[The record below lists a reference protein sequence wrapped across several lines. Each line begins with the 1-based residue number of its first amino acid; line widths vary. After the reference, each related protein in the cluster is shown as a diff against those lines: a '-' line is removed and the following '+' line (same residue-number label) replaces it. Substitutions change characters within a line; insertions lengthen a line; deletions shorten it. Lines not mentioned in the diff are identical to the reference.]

1 MNDKLL
7 QYREKGVVFWKERTN
22 AQKGI
27 MLGSILLLITMIIL
41 LTIFGTKSSFL
52 PLYSNL
58 TVQETGQIKE
68 TLDSRGISSE
78 ISANGTTIS
87 VPESMVDTLKV
98 ELAAEGIPRSGSIDY
113 GFFRDRM
120 GIGITDN
127 EFSLMERAAVQ
138 TELGNLIR
146 NIDGVNGANVMI
158 TLPEERIW
166 VSDELMTASAS
177 IVINTAPGYQLEPR
191 QVRALYH
198 LVSKSVPNLP
208 IDNIVIMNQMFEH
221 YEYKDENSIDY
232 STMTAYEHQRKIKQ
246 DIERDL
252 QRQLTQMLGTMMGRD
267 SVLVSVTTDI
277 DFTQENRQE
286 DIVAPVDEENMEGL
300 AVSIE
305 RITETYEG
313 DEVPEGGVAGTGEA
327 IPGYPGIVGGGGGSY
342 EKIEERVNNEV
353 NRIRRDIVESPYK
366 IRDLGIQVMVEP
378 PDGQEELPIE
388 RLNDIQQIL
397 STIVRT
403 SIDGNLAN
411 ELTAEDINDKIFVS
425 SQQFRGKVEVQQV
438 SEQTDVTWLYIVAGI
453 LIAIII
459 LLIFLLVKKKKRNKE
474 EEEETIIAQI
484 NEEVPELPNE
494 EDSASATKRKQLERM
509 AREKPDEFA
518 KLIRTWM
525 VDD

>member
-1 MNDKLL
+1 MNDKLV
-7 QYREKGVVFWKERTN
+7 QYKEKSIVFWKERTS

-27 MLGSILLLITMIIL
+27 IIGSILLLITIFIL
-41 LTIFGTKSSFL
+41 LTIFGTRSNFV

-68 TLDSRGISSE
+68 TLDARGIASE

-87 VPESMVDTLKV
+87 VPETMVDTLKV
-98 ELAAEGIPRSGSIDY
+98 ELAAEGIPTSGSIDY
-113 GFFRDRM
+113 GFFKDQM
-120 GIGITDN
+120 GIGMTEN

-146 NIDGVNGANVMI
+146 NIDGVNSANVMI

-166 VSDELMTASAS
+166 VSDEIMTASAS
-177 IVINTAPGYQLEPR
+177 IVINTAPGYQLEPK

-208 IDNIVIMNQMFEH
+208 IENIVIMNQMFEH
-221 YEYKDENSIDY
+221 FEYKDENSQDY

-246 DIERDL
+246 DIERDI

-286 DIVAPVDEENMEGL
+286 ELVSPVDGENMEGL

-313 DEVPEGGVAGTGEA
+313 EEVPEGGVAGTGET
-327 IPGYPGIVGGGGGSY
+327 IPGYPGLVGGGGGSY
-342 EKIEERVNNEV
+342 EKVEERVNNDV

-378 PDGQEELPIE
+378 PEGQEELPIE

-403 SIDGNLAN
+403 SIDSNLAN
-411 ELTAEDINDKIFVS
+411 QLTPEEINDKIFVS
-425 SQQFRGKVEVQQV
+425 SQKFEGKIEIDPIAEPTIP
-438 SEQTDVTWLYIVAGI
+438 SWLYVVGGI
-453 LIAIII
+453 LITIII
-459 LLIFLLVKKKKRNKE
+459 LLIFLLVRKKKQHAVE
-474 EEEETIIAQI
+474 EEAIEELV
-484 NEEVPELPNE
+484 NEEVPDLPNE
-494 EDSASATKRKQLERM
+494 EDSISATKRKQLERM

-518 KLIRTWM
+518 KLIRTWLT
-525 VDD
+525 DD

>member
-1 MNDKLL
+1 MNEKLV
-7 QYREKGVVFWKERTN
+7 QYKEKGTSFWKERTS

-27 MLGSILLLITMIIL
+27 IVGSILLLITMLIL
-41 LTIFGTKSSFL
+41 LTIFGTKSSFV

-68 TLDSRGISSE
+68 TLDARGIASE
-78 ISANGTTIS
+78 ISDNGTTIS
-87 VPESMVDTLKV
+87 VPDTMVDTLKV

-177 IVINTAPGYQLEPR
+177 IVINTAPGYQLEPT
-191 QVRALYH
+191 QIRALYH

-208 IDNIVIMNQMFEH
+208 VDNIVIMNQMFEH
-221 YEYKDENSIDY
+221 YEYRDENSQDY

-286 DIVAPVDEENMEGL
+286 ELVTPVNEENMEGL
-300 AVSIE
+300 AISIE

-313 DEVPEGGVAGTGEA
+313 EDVPEGGVAGTGEA
-327 IPGYPGIVGGGGGSY
+327 IPGYPGVVGGGNGSY
-342 EKIEERVNNEV
+342 ERIEERVNNDV

-378 PDGQEELPIE
+378 PDGEDELPIE

-403 SIDGNLAN
+403 SIDGNLAMQLTPEEIN
-411 ELTAEDINDKIFVS
+411 EKIFVS
-425 SQQFRGKVEVQQV
+425 SQQFAGKVEIEAIP
-438 SEQTDVTWLYIVAGI
+438 EQTVPNWLYVIGGI
-453 LIAIII
+453 LVAIII
-459 LLIFLLVKKKKRNKE
+459 LLIFLLFRKKKQSE
-474 EEEETIIAQI
+474 EEEELIEEAVS
-484 NEEVPELPNE
+484 NEIPDLPNE
-494 EDSASATKRKQLERM
+494 DDSISATKRKQLERM

-518 KLIRTWM
+518 KLIRTWLA
-525 VDD
+525 DD

>member
-1 MNDKLL
+1 MNEKLV
-7 QYREKGVVFWKERTN
+7 QYKEKGTSFWKERTS

-27 MLGSILLLITMIIL
+27 IVGSILLLITMLIL
-41 LTIFGTKSSFL
+41 LTIFGTKSSFV

-68 TLDSRGISSE
+68 TLDARGIASE
-78 ISANGTTIS
+78 ISDNGTTIS
-87 VPESMVDTLKV
+87 VPDTMVDTLKV

-191 QVRALYH
+191 QIRALYH

-208 IDNIVIMNQMFEH
+208 VDNIVIMNQMFEH
-221 YEYKDENSIDY
+221 YEYRDENSQDY

-286 DIVAPVDEENMEGL
+286 EIVTPVNEENMEGL

-313 DEVPEGGVAGTGEA
+313 EDVPEGGVAGTGEA
-327 IPGYPGIVGGGGGSY
+327 IPGYPGVVGGGNGSY
-342 EKIEERVNNEV
+342 ERIEERVNNDV

-378 PDGQEELPIE
+378 PDGEDELPIE

-403 SIDGNLAN
+403 SIDGNLAMQLTPEEIN
-411 ELTAEDINDKIFVS
+411 EKIFVS
-425 SQQFRGKVEVQQV
+425 SQQFAGKVEIEAIP
-438 SEQTDVTWLYIVAGI
+438 EQTVPNWLYVIGGI
-453 LIAIII
+453 LVAIII
-459 LLIFLLVKKKKRNKE
+459 LLIFLLFRKKKQSE
-474 EEEETIIAQI
+474 EEEEVIEEAVS
-484 NEEVPELPNE
+484 NEIPDLPNE
-494 EDSASATKRKQLERM
+494 DDSISATKRKQLERM

-518 KLIRTWM
+518 KLIRTWLA
-525 VDD
+525 DD